1 MGTGRTLVSSPQVWQ
16 LLREASPCWRLKQ
29 EPWGG
34 DEVQERGARGF
45 LCPRVAPTPAKG
57 TALGSGSMGHL
68 KLPKPRRSPGVPS
81 CCQQPC
87 TALPWVP
94 WAPSVWLSPD
104 PGICHGQPRLGLG
117 DPVPDLGALVREK
130 RVSGACTRAAE
141 EVGHGLG
148 PAVTAGKLVGSLPA
162 LTTSAPEDLPRRGS
176 RLCSIQDRGWGLGL
190 SHLAAGGGTG
200 TRASGGV
207 LAV

>member
-1 MGTGRTLVSSPQVWQ
+1 MLRPEGGWELRPRPGLCHLAGLDLRSRSEAGGGRAVGTGRTLVSSPQVWQ

-68 KLPKPRRSPGVPS
+68 KLPKPRKSPGVPS

-87 TALPWVP
+87 TALPW
-94 WAPSVWLSPD
+94 D
-104 PGICHGQPRLGLG
+104 PGLHPSGSLQTQASVMGLG
-117 DPVPDLGALVREK
+117 DPVPDLGALVRQR
-130 RVSGACTRAAE
+130 RVSGACTRATE
-141 EVGHGLG
+141 DVGPWSWAGCDCRQAGQVSTSFGNVSSRG
-148 PAVTAGKLVGSLPA
+148 PAQ
-162 LTTSAPEDLPRRGS
+162 ER
-176 RLCSIQDRGWGLGL
+176 C
-190 SHLAAGGGTG
+190 
-200 TRASGGV
+200 
-207 LAV
+207 